1 MGNPNRKFL
10 EFNGKD
16 IEFVFADGKW
26 WVAVKPICEALN
38 VNYQAQHKNILE
50 DEILVQLSSEQT
62 IVAADGKS
70 RKMVCLPERY
80 IYGWVY
86 SLRSD
91 SEELRKYKMKCYD
104 ILFEYFEGVLTR
116 RQETLADRTVKQAR
130 KETLEQELAE
140 DDRYIELQKLKSEL
154 SQLNSSL
161 KLQDKELV
169 ERQGS
174 LFES

>member
-1 MGNPNRKFL
+1 MSNPNRKFL

-16 IEFVFADGKW
+16 IEFVFAEGKW
-26 WVAVKPICEALN
+26 WVAVKPICEALGIH
-38 VNYQAQHKNILE
+38 YKFQHEAILG
-50 DEILVQLSSEQT
+50 DDFLSQLSREHG
-62 IVAADGKS
+62 IVAADGKL
-70 RKMVCLPERY
+70 RKMTCLPERY
-80 IYGWVY
+80 IYGWIFA
-86 SLRSD
+86 LRSD

-140 DDRYIELQKLKSEL
+140 DDRYIELKKLKTEL
-154 SQLNSSL
+154 SQLNSDL

-174 LFES
+174 LFEN

>member
-1 MGNPNRKFL
+1 M

-26 WVAVKPICEALN
+26 WVAVKPICEALG
-38 VNYQAQHKNILE
+38 VNYKAQHRAILE
-50 DEILVQLSSEQT
+50 DEILSQLSTDQRIT
-62 IVAADGKS
+62 GADGKQY
-70 RKMVCLPERY
+70 MMTCLPERY

-140 DDRYIELQKLKSEL
+140 DERYIELQKLKTEL

-161 KLQDKELV
+161 KLQDKELI

-174 LFES
+174 LFEN